1 MNVKDIEIP
10 YEKDRGRRYRFFEI
24 LPGATSWSVLILPF
38 VLSTFVPK
46 VVIFFI
52 IAYLLLWFVK
62 SIGMDVRAIQGYK
75 KMELY
80 KKLNWTDMID
90 DLEAGKIH
98 HSQKMYPDW
107 HKRNIDRLAIDPA
120 PVKPSDLIHA
130 IIIATYKELSLIH
143 ISEPTRPY

>member
-80 KKLNWTDMID
+80 KKLSFQHGGDRDEGIFH
-90 DLEAGKIH
+90 AGKQVDADPPQRQRAQRH
-98 HSQKMYPDW
+98 QPRDQHDREDRPPD
-107 HKRNIDRLAIDPA
+107 A
-120 PVKPSDLIHA
+120 
-130 IIIATYKELSLIH
+130 E
-143 ISEPTRPY
+143 ISETHRPSSRR